1 MSIRSFFKRKFR
13 KKKPLYYLNDS
24 EGLDFLDEEL
34 SKTNIFGLD
43 TEFDWR
49 TTYFPKLSLIQ
60 ITANSKLF
68 LIDCLDV
75 DASKILKK
83 YLENNFYLK
92 VFHSVRSDAT
102 VLSKCLNIN
111 TLNVFDIQV
120 ADRLL
125 QNSDVR
131 SYGKI
136 VKSFLGIEL
145 KKSETNSNWLKRP
158 LSDNQIQYAFEDVDF
173 LLEIYSSQKK
183 KLKKQGNY
191 YEVLSRS
198 EQEATLGNSSLKKLR
213 LKKLKKKLSLKDQKI
228 FLWREE
234 MAEKDNVPPTYI
246 VKDKYLKKL
255 SKIKMKGE
263 FSKKEI
269 MKIIGNSRITENFI
283 SEFS

>member
-1 MSIRSFFKRKFR
+1 M
-13 KKKPLYYLNDS
+13 
-24 EGLDFLDEEL
+24 
-34 SKTNIFGLD
+34 D

-83 YLENNFYLK
+83 YLENSFYLK

-120 ADRLL
+120 ADSLL

-191 YEVLSRS
+191 NEVLSKS
-198 EQEATLGNSSLKKLR
+198 EQEATLGNASLKKLR

-255 SKIKMKGE
+255 SKIKIKGE

>member
-158 LSDNQIQYAFEDVDF
+158 LSDNQIQYACEDVDF

-191 YEVLSRS
+191 NEVLSRS

>member
-13 KKKPLYYLNDS
+13 KKKPLYYLNDL

-34 SKTNIFGLD
+34 SKTNILGLD

-83 YLENNFYLK
+83 YLENSFYLK

-125 QNSDVR
+125 QNSEVR

-183 KLKKQGNY
+183 KLNKQGNY
-191 YEVLSRS
+191 NEVLSRS

-255 SKIKMKGE
+255 SKIKIKGE

>member
-1 MSIRSFFKRKFR
+1 MSIRTFFKRKFR
-13 KKKPLYYLNDS
+13 KKKPLYYLNNA

-34 SKTNIFGLD
+34 SKTNILGLD

-158 LSDNQIQYAFEDVDF
+158 LSENQIQYAFEDVDF

-191 YEVLSRS
+191 NEVLSRS

-255 SKIKMKGE
+255 SKIKIKGE

>member
-13 KKKPLYYLNDS
+13 KKKPLYYLNNA

-34 SKTNIFGLD
+34 SKTNILGLD

-191 YEVLSRS
+191 NEVLSRS

-255 SKIKMKGE
+255 SKIKIKGE

>member
-13 KKKPLYYLNDS
+13 KKKPLYYLNNA

-34 SKTNIFGLD
+34 SKTNILGLD

-83 YLENNFYLK
+83 YLENSFYLK

-102 VLSKCLNIN
+102 VLSKCLNIK
-111 TLNVFDIQV
+111 TFNVFDIQV

-191 YEVLSRS
+191 NEVLSKS
-198 EQEATLGNSSLKKLR
+198 EQEATLGNASLKKLR

-255 SKIKMKGE
+255 SKIKIKGE

>member
-1 MSIRSFFKRKFR
+1 M
-13 KKKPLYYLNDS
+13 
-24 EGLDFLDEEL
+24 
-34 SKTNIFGLD
+34 
-43 TEFDWR
+43 
-49 TTYFPKLSLIQ
+49 
-60 ITANSKLF
+60 
-68 LIDCLDV
+68 
-75 DASKILKK
+75 
-83 YLENNFYLK
+83 
-92 VFHSVRSDAT
+92 
-102 VLSKCLNIN
+102 
-111 TLNVFDIQV
+111 
-120 ADRLL
+120 
-125 QNSDVR
+125 
-131 SYGKI
+131 
-136 VKSFLGIEL
+136 

-191 YEVLSRS
+191 NEVLSKS
-198 EQEATLGNSSLKKLR
+198 EQEATLGNASLKKLR

-234 MAEKDNVPPTYI
+234 MAEKNNVPPTYI

-255 SKIKMKGE
+255 SKIKIKGE

>member
-34 SKTNIFGLD
+34 SKTNILGVD

-83 YLENNFYLK
+83 YLENNSYLK

-111 TLNVFDIQV
+111 TFNVFDIQV

-158 LSDNQIQYAFEDVDF
+158 LSDNQIQYALEDVDF

-183 KLKKQGNY
+183 KLNKQGNY
-191 YEVLSRS
+191 NEVLSRS

-255 SKIKMKGE
+255 SKIEMKGE

>member
-1 MSIRSFFKRKFR
+1 MSIKSFFKRKFR
-13 KKKPLYYLNDS
+13 KNKPLYYLNDL

-68 LIDCLDV
+68 LIDCLNV
-75 DASKILKK
+75 DASRILKK

-92 VFHSVRSDAT
+92 VFHSVRSDTT
-102 VLSKCLNIN
+102 VLSKCLNIK
-111 TLNVFDIQV
+111 TFNVFDIQV

-173 LLEIYSSQKK
+173 LLEIYLSQKK
-183 KLKKQGNY
+183 KLNKQGNY
-191 YEVLSRS
+191 NEVLSRS

-246 VKDKYLKKL
+246 FKDKYLKKL
-255 SKIKMKGE
+255 SKIEMKGE

>member
-13 KKKPLYYLNDS
+13 KKKPLYYLNDQ
-24 EGLDFLDEEL
+24 EGLNFLDEEL
-34 SKTNIFGLD
+34 SKTNILGLD

-83 YLENNFYLK
+83 YLENNSYLK

-191 YEVLSRS
+191 NEVLSKS
-198 EQEATLGNSSLKKLR
+198 EQEATLGNASLKKLR

-255 SKIKMKGE
+255 SKIKIKGE

>member
-1 MSIRSFFKRKFR
+1 MSIKSFFKRKFR
-13 KKKPLYYLNDS
+13 KNKPLYYLNDQ

-68 LIDCLDV
+68 LIDCLNV

-183 KLKKQGNY
+183 KLNKQGNY
-191 YEVLSRS
+191 NEVLSRS

-255 SKIKMKGE
+255 SKIKIKGE

>member
-1 MSIRSFFKRKFR
+1 MSIKSFFKRKFR
-13 KKKPLYYLNDS
+13 KKKPLYYLNDP
-24 EGLDFLDEEL
+24 EGLDFLDAEL

-68 LIDCLDV
+68 LIDCLNV

-145 KKSETNSNWLKRP
+145 RKSETNSNWLKRP
-158 LSDNQIQYAFEDVDF
+158 LSDNQIQYALEDVDF
-173 LLEIYSSQKK
+173 LLEIYLSQKK
-183 KLKKQGNY
+183 KLNKQGNY
-191 YEVLSRS
+191 NEVLSRS
-198 EQEATLGNSSLKKLR
+198 EQE
-213 LKKLKKKLSLKDQKI
+213 LSLI
-228 FLWREE
+228 H
-234 MAEKDNVPPTYI
+234 I
-246 VKDKYLKKL
+246 
-255 SKIKMKGE
+255 
-263 FSKKEI
+263 
-269 MKIIGNSRITENFI
+269 
-283 SEFS
+283 

>member
-13 KKKPLYYLNDS
+13 KKKPLYYLNNA

-34 SKTNIFGLD
+34 SKTNILGLD

-158 LSDNQIQYAFEDVDF
+158 LSENQIQYAFEDVDF

-191 YEVLSRS
+191 NEVLSRS

-255 SKIKMKGE
+255 SKIEMKGE

>member
-1 MSIRSFFKRKFR
+1 MSIGSFFKRKFR
-13 KKKPLYYLNDS
+13 KKKPLYYLNNA

-34 SKTNIFGLD
+34 SKTNILGLD

-83 YLENNFYLK
+83 YLENNSYLK

-191 YEVLSRS
+191 NEVLSKS
-198 EQEATLGNSSLKKLR
+198 EQEATLGNASLKKLR

-255 SKIKMKGE
+255 SKIKIKGE

>member
-13 KKKPLYYLNDS
+13 KKKPLYYLNDP

-83 YLENNFYLK
+83 YLENSFYLK

-158 LSDNQIQYAFEDVDF
+158 LSENQIQYAFEDVDF

-191 YEVLSRS
+191 NEVLSRS

-255 SKIKMKGE
+255 SKIEMKGE

>member
-13 KKKPLYYLNDS
+13 KKKPLYYLNNA

-158 LSDNQIQYAFEDVDF
+158 LSDNQIQYACEDVDF

-191 YEVLSRS
+191 NEVLSRS